1 MRLRQMRCR
10 KCFVIKIKI
19 SGCQAKSQQAQLQAA
34 SANRLH
40 KTD

>member
-10 KCFVIKIKI
+10 KCFVIKI

-34 SANRLH
+34 SANRLR
-40 KTD
+40 KSD